1 MSGDIIRL
9 KKPMLKLPKV
19 LESTA
24 ASGAP
29 PDGQS
34 PMFETT
40 LMETLGIRKFIEM
53 SVADIRVQLE
63 KASRDGTPQRLFLA
77 QKQNAF
83 VITAW
88 LTSALMMVDGML
100 ASAAITEQTTLADEM
115 RTEDDSTAA

>member
-1 MSGDIIRL
+1 MAGDIIKLRKPTLDVKNL
-9 KKPMLKLPKV
+9 KQ
-19 LESTA
+19 STA

-29 PDGQS
+29 SNGQT

-40 LMETLGIRKFIEM
+40 LLETLGIRKFIEM
-53 SVADIRVQLE
+53 SIVDIRTQLE
-63 KASRDGTPQRLFLA
+63 KASRDGTDRKLFAA

-100 ASAAITEQTTLADEM
+100 ASAALTDNTNLTDEM
-115 RTEDDSTAA
+115 RTDDKVPAA

>member
-1 MSGDIIRL
+1 MAGEIIRL
-9 KKPMLKLPKV
+9 KKPTLDVKRLAN
-19 LESTA
+19 STA
-24 ASGAP
+24 ASGAA

-53 SVADIRVQLE
+53 SIADIRTQLE
-63 KASRDGTPQRLFLA
+63 KASRDGTDRKLFAA

-100 ASAAITEQTTLADEM
+100 ASAAATENKPLADEM
-115 RTEDDSTAA
+115 RTKDDSTAA

>member
-1 MSGDIIRL
+1 MTGDIIRL
-9 KKPMLKLPKV
+9 RKPTLDIKRIRQ
-19 LESTA
+19 STA
-24 ASGAP
+24 ASGAA

-53 SVADIRVQLE
+53 SIADIRTQLE
-63 KASRDGTPQRLFLA
+63 KAARDGTDRKLFAA

-88 LTSALMMVDGML
+88 LTSALMMVDSML
-100 ASAAITEQTTLADEM
+100 ASAAATENKPLADEM
-115 RTEDDSTAA
+115 RTKDDSTAA

>member
-1 MSGDIIRL
+1 MSDIIRL
-9 KKPMLKLPKV
+9 KKPTLDIKWR
-19 LESTA
+19 ETI
-24 ASGAP
+24 ASGQPA
-29 PDGQS
+29 DGVS

-53 SVADIRVQLE
+53 SIADIRTQLE
-63 KASRDGTPQRLFLA
+63 KASRDGTPRKLFLA

-100 ASAAITEQTTLADEM
+100 ASAAISNPTPLADEM
-115 RTEDDSTAA
+115 RTTDDSTAA